1 MCGIAGIWDFETKVE
16 LNTIQSFT
24 DTMRHRGPD
33 GGGYHVFDETNLAL
47 GHRRLSILDL
57 SDDGK
62 QPMSY
67 GNDDYW
73 ITYNGEV
80 YNFLEIKEEL
90 VKDGFHFK
98 SSSDTEVILA
108 AYKKWDI
115 ACLHKFNG
123 MFAFAIYQPS
133 KKELCIA
140 RDRFGVKPLH
150 YIYIPNKLF
159 AFASET
165 IAFKELP
172 YYKRTIHPENFIY
185 SIHSPGLLEP
195 TGKTI
200 FENISQLKPGHF
212 AIINKQHMVIKKWYE
227 LSENI
232 KPISNNY
239 NEQVDYF
246 KELFFDACKLRLRS
260 DVSVAS
266 ALSGGIDSSSV
277 FCTIQNLAK
286 RNFNENRLPKNWQQ
300 AFSISFPGTDL
311 DEADFVKL
319 IQQRMNADVKI
330 IENNYENLT
339 KDIVSSTKLF
349 DNITGTPIISL
360 TDVYKAMH
368 QNNIT
373 VSLDGHAGD
382 ELLYGYKSAVYEV
395 LFEAHLNN
403 LENKK
408 ELAELYLLM
417 SKDTTTPLE
426 IESLN
431 NKIAKIAEKF
441 KPSIKNKL
449 KTILKNVV
457 GKTPP
462 SLNVP
467 NAIHGHASHFLYKQ
481 FQYLEL
487 PYNLRD
493 FDRAAMQNSIEIRM
507 PLLDYRLVEYVWSLP
522 QSSKIGNGFTK
533 RILRDAMKG
542 IVPQEIL
549 ERKTK
554 IGLAAPTAN
563 WLNGVLSEFALDIFN
578 SQSFI
583 SSNYWN
589 GKELSSEYSNL
600 TKNKSWSPATAVHA
614 WCIINAH
621 IISEN

>member
-1 MCGIAGIWDFETKVE
+1 MCGIAGIWNFETKVE

-33 GGGYHVFDETNLAL
+33 GGGYHIFDETNLAL

-67 GNDDYW
+67 DNDDYW

-90 VKDGFHFK
+90 VKDGFQFK

-150 YIYIPNKLF
+150 YIFIPNKLF

-172 YYKRTIHPENFIY
+172 YYKRTIHSENFIY

-212 AIINKQHMVIKKWYE
+212 AIINNQHMVIKKWYE

-266 ALSGGIDSSSV
+266 ALSGGLDSSSV

-286 RNFNENRLPKNWQQ
+286 QNFNENRLPKNWQQ
-300 AFSISFPGTDL
+300 AFSISFPGSDL

-330 IENNYENLT
+330 IENNYGNLA
-339 KDIVSSTKLF
+339 KDIVTSTKLF

-395 LFEAHLNN
+395 LFEAHLNDI
-403 LENKK
+403 ENKK

-417 SKDTTTPLE
+417 SNNATTALE
-426 IESLN
+426 IEFLN

-441 KPSIKNKL
+441 KPNIKNKL
-449 KTILKNVV
+449 KAILKNVV

-462 SLNVP
+462 CLNVP
-467 NAIHGHASHFLYKQ
+467 NVIHGHASHFLYKQ

-542 IVPQEIL
+542 IVPKEIL

-589 GKELSSEYSNL
+589 GKGLSAKYSNL